1 MGSEYPN
8 GPGTN
13 QYMDND
19 ELFYKAIALAEAE
32 PIPPLRN
39 GNLNDLEL
47 EIAYR
52 QAQVEFDDVP
62 TLAMV
67 HSSVIQMTLNLR
79 KIITP
84 YANMA
89 RLHKRLLDVG
99 FLFKEGRVHLPKSGK
114 SSVDIS

>member
-1 MGSEYPN
+1 MNLSVLILSCSEWMN
-8 GPGTN
+8 LSMIQMT
-13 QYMDND
+13 ND
-19 ELFYKAIALAEAE
+19 EIFYKAIALAEDN
-32 PIPPLRN
+32 PLPLLRN

-52 QAQVEFDDVP
+52 QAQVECDDTP

-67 HSSVIQMTLNLR
+67 HSSAIRMTLNLR

-89 RLHKRLLDVG
+89 RLHERLLEVG
-99 FLFKEGRVHLPKSGK
+99 FVFKDGRIHPPKG
-114 SSVDIS
+114 D